1 MPRFSAAP
9 AADAYPVLYLA
20 DTDKPLP
27 RRIDPHTRYAYFKT
41 IARGGRSIIQ
51 SCKDLHLMRVVCYKS
66 LKDEFADDPAEQR
79 RFVREARVSAMLQ
92 HPNTVPTYELGR
104 DRRGHYYF
112 TMKFIHGYTLRE
124 ILDYRERY
132 DLTRLVEVI
141 IQAAHGLGYAH
152 SHGVAHRDIKPENV
166 LVGPFG
172 EVLLLDWGLAKVW
185 RPEGAAGHDAKSGS
199 SGAEQEDLS
208 LTDQGE
214 LQGTVS
220 YMSPEQ
226 IREDPAIDHRTD
238 LYSLGS
244 VLYEVLSG
252 QPPVAGDTVDEILN
266 KTLAADLQK
275 PSVHREIPPRLEEI
289 CMRCLRHEPSERP
302 QTAEELI
309 RELQE
314 RW

>member
-1 MPRFSAAP
+1 
-9 AADAYPVLYLA
+9 
-20 DTDKPLP
+20 
-27 RRIDPHTRYAYFKT
+27 
-41 IARGGRSIIQ
+41 
-51 SCKDLHLMRVVCYKS
+51 MRVVCYKS

-152 SHGVAHRDIKPENV
+152 SHGVAHRGHQAGKRAGGAV
-166 LVGPFG
+166 RRGAAARL
-172 EVLLLDWGLAKVW
+172 GLAKGSVW
-185 RPEGAAGHDAKSGS
+185 RPEGVAGHDAKSAS
-199 SGAEQEDLS
+199 SSVEQEDLS
-208 LTDQGE
+208 LTDQGD

-244 VLYEVLSG
+244 VLYEVLAG

-275 PSVHREIPPRLEEI
+275 PSVHREIPSRLEEI